1 MNNPTPAEF
10 FDTDGRPA
18 PAAAEALAER
28 KLKVWAVLNA
38 VHQGLVAAD
47 EACAA
52 YGISPA
58 ELEEHRADWREFEA
72 GRR

>member
-1 MNNPTPAEF
+1 MSHNPSDF

-18 PAAAEALAER
+18 PQPAAGSNSDR

-38 VHQGLVAAD
+38 VEQGQLSAAD
-47 EACAA
+47 ALSA

-58 ELEEHRADWREFEA
+58 ELEEHRAGWLDFEA
-72 GRR
+72 GSR

>member
-1 MNNPTPAEF
+1 MSQSTSDY
-10 FDTDGRPA
+10 FDTDGRPE
-18 PAAAEALAER
+18 PAADALAER

-38 VHQGLVAAD
+38 VNQGLMSLS

-58 ELEEHRADWREFEA
+58 EMEEHRAGWLDFEA
-72 GRR
+72 GR

>member
-1 MNNPTPAEF
+1 MSENQPEF

-18 PAAAEALAER
+18 PADAPTETAER

-38 VHQGLVAAD
+38 VEQGLMAAD

-58 ELEEHRADWREFEA
+58 ELEEHRAGWLDFEA
-72 GRR
+72 GSR